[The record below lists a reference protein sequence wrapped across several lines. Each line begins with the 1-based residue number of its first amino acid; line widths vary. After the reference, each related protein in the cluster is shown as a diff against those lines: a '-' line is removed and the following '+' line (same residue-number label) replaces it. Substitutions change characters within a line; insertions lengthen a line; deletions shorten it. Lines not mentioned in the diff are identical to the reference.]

1 MISSLGELA
10 AQHVGD
16 HVQLLAHMV
25 GVTLGEDRA
34 DGGRHHL
41 GRALST
47 PAALVLMR

>member
-41 GRALST
+41 GRALKE
-47 PAALVLMR
+47 VRQFR